1 MALLMG
7 SRKWNCRLQKAHR
20 AILLAIPPRSPLTNL
35 CQLPTVPALFAPP
48 SAMKIALLFAA
59 LFLSACSKPST
70 PAVVIERAALTQVVG
85 AFAGDNERVYSGEIR
100 ARHEVN
106 LGFRLGG
113 KITQRLVE
121 AGALVKAGQ
130 LLARL
135 DSSDA
140 GLQASAAD
148 AQYQLA
154 EAEVKRYRVLLSK
167 NFVSQSALDAKEA
180 ALQALSAQ
188 AGLARNQSGYTHLV
202 AEKSGVVMATF
213 AEVGQVVAAGQVV
226 LKLAEDGA
234 REVAIAI
241 PESDYANLS
250 VGAKATVSLW
260 SSRSVDEQ
268 TGRLRE
274 LSPAADAASRTYAA
288 RVSLPDNK
296 LPLGMTAQ
304 VKFVSKNV
312 APRELLVPL
321 TAIFQQ
327 GNHAAVWIVA
337 ADHSVSLRPVQ
348 IAQYA
353 DEGALIASGIKAGER
368 IVSAGVHKIVA
379 GEKIHALENGRAQ

>member
-1 MALLMG
+1 VSWHDYLQLCLTLLG
-7 SRKWNCRLQKAHR
+7 GIV
-20 AILLAIPPRSPLTNL
+20 ILHFLFCSLTVMKNYYLFVINLLLLVGCGKEKIPLTDVER
-35 CQLPTVPALFAPP
+35 P
-48 SAMKIALLFAA
+48 
-59 LFLSACSKPST
+59 
-70 PAVVIERAALTQVVG
+70 VITQVVG
-85 AFAGDNERVYSGEIR
+85 GLAPDTAHLYSGEIH

-106 LGFRLGG
+106 LGFRVGG

-121 AGALVKAGQ
+121 AGAVVKAGQ

-140 GLQASAAD
+140 GLQASAAE
-148 AQYQLA
+148 AQFHLA

-188 AGLARNQSGYTHLV
+188 AGLARNQSGYSNLV
-202 AEKSGVVMATF
+202 AAKSGVVMATF
-213 AEVGQVVAAGQVV
+213 AEVGQVVAAGQAV

-274 LSPAADAASRTYAA
+274 LSPAAEAASRTYAA

-304 VKFVSKNV
+304 VKFASKNV
-312 APRELLVPL
+312 ASSEFLVPL

-327 GNHAAVWIVA
+327 GNSAAVWVVA

-348 IAQYA
+348 IAQFS

-379 GEKIHALENGRAQ
+379 GEKIHALENGSAQ

>member
-1 MALLMG
+1 
-7 SRKWNCRLQKAHR
+7 
-20 AILLAIPPRSPLTNL
+20 
-35 CQLPTVPALFAPP
+35 
-48 SAMKIALLFAA
+48 MKLALLFAA
-59 LFLSACSKPST
+59 LCLSACSKSSP
-70 PAVVIERAALTQVVG
+70 PAAPVERAAVTQLVG
-85 AFAGDNERVYSGEIR
+85 TLGDASERVYSGEIR
-100 ARHEVN
+100 ARHEVS
-106 LGFRLGG
+106 LGFRVGG

-121 AGALVKAGQ
+121 AGTVVTAGQ
-130 LLARL
+130 VLARL
-135 DSSDA
+135 DSRDA
-140 GLQASAAD
+140 GLQASAAE
-148 AQYQLA
+148 AQFQLA

-188 AGLARNQSGYTHLV
+188 AGLARNQSGYSNLV
-202 AEKSGVVMATF
+202 AAKSGVVMATF
-213 AEVGQVVAAGQVV
+213 AEVGQVVAAGQTV

-268 TGRLRE
+268 IGRLRE
-274 LSPAADAASRTYAA
+274 LSPAADAASRSYAA
-288 RVSLPDNK
+288 RVSLPDNQ

-327 GNHAAVWIVA
+327 GNNAAVWIVA

-348 IAQYA
+348 VAQYS

-368 IVSAGVHKIVA
+368 IVSNGVHKIVA
-379 GEKIHALENGRAQ
+379 GEKIHAIENGSAQ

>member
-1 MALLMG
+1 
-7 SRKWNCRLQKAHR
+7 
-20 AILLAIPPRSPLTNL
+20 
-35 CQLPTVPALFAPP
+35 
-48 SAMKIALLFAA
+48 MKISLLFAA
-59 LFLSACSKPST
+59 LFLSACSKSSP
-70 PAVVIERAALTQVVG
+70 PAVAIERAALTQVVG
-85 AFAGDNERVYSGEIR
+85 VFAGDSERVYSGEIR

-113 KITQRLVE
+113 KVTQRLVE

-140 GLQASAAD
+140 GLQASAAE

-188 AGLARNQSGYTHLV
+188 AGLARNQSGYSNLV

-213 AEVGQVVAAGQVV
+213 AEVGQVVAAGQAV
-226 LKLAEDGA
+226 LKLATDGA

-304 VKFVSKNV
+304 VKFASKNV
-312 APRELLVPL
+312 ASHELLVPL

-348 IAQYA
+348 VAQFS

-379 GEKIHALENGRAQ
+379 GEKIHALENGSAQ